1 MKFNL
6 FTLALIAISSAASTG
21 IDEPRATDFA
31 ALKAET
37 ESMKSQFL
45 RESKAIDDKLQ
56 AIVKRHT
63 PSKSSSSSPSSSSSL
78 VQLQSMEQLERNRH
92 EFEEES
98 NTLLETNKAKVEKY
112 KARFEE
118 LLAKLREDV
127 SDKNYGSSS
136 FLEVEQKNSG
146 LDVDQLFEQAKAKV
160 EKLHFVTRDIRNLA
174 KEWKQGV
181 QVPSSAGVVT
191 KDEASSFDSI
201 EV

>member
-6 FTLALIAISSAASTG
+6 FTLAFIAICSAAATA
-21 IDEPRATDFA
+21 DEPRATDFA

-56 AIVKRHT
+56 AIVKPHT
-63 PSKSSSSSPSSSSSL
+63 PSKSSSPSSSSSL

-92 EFEEES
+92 KFEEES
-98 NTLLETNKAKVEKY
+98 STLLDTNKAKVEKY

-136 FLEVEQKNSG
+136 FLEVEQKNGG

-181 QVPSSAGVVT
+181 AVPSSAGAFA

>member
-56 AIVKRHT
+56 AIVKPHT
-63 PSKSSSSSPSSSSSL
+63 PSKSSPSSSSSSSL

-92 EFEEES
+92 KFEEES
-98 NTLLETNKAKVEKY
+98 STLLETNKAKVEKY

-136 FLEVEQKNSG
+136 FLEVEQKNGG

-160 EKLHFVTRDIRNLA
+160 EKLHFVTRDIHNLA

-181 QVPSSAGVVT
+181 QVPSSAGAVT